1 MKLLYQTHSPYA
13 RKVLVFAHEAGL
25 AADIQV
31 VHQETSPMRA
41 NAEVYAQNPLGKVPV
56 LLRGRI
62 DQADQADQADPS
74 PETTSA
80 LFDSNVICE
89 YLDTRHQG
97 RPLVPREGEAR
108 WQALRIQAVASG
120 LADVGIAVRWET
132 TRRPET
138 LRYPELSAN
147 LSRKLV
153 ESFDWLERELDV
165 DVDGKDNDED
175 GGGAVHVGHIALA
188 TALSWLLFRGVG
200 EDFRQGRPRLAA
212 WFERFES
219 RPSMKATPLSGET
232 LD

>member
-13 RKVLVFAHEAGL
+13 RKVLVFAHEARL

-41 NAEVYAQNPLGKVPV
+41 NAEVYAQNPLGKTKQTKQ
-56 LLRGRI
+56 I
-62 DQADQADQADPS
+62 QADPS

>member
-56 LLRGRI
+56 LLRG
-62 DQADQADQADPS
+62 DADQADQADPS
-74 PETTSA
+74 PEATSA

-97 RPLVPREGEAR
+97 RPLIPREGEAR

-153 ESFDWLERELDV
+153 ESFDWLERELD
-165 DVDGKDNDED
+165 DNNDNNNN
-175 GGGAVHVGHIALA
+175 GGGGGDDSAVHVGHIALA
-188 TALSWLLFRGVG
+188 TTLSWLLFRGVG

-232 LD
+232 HD